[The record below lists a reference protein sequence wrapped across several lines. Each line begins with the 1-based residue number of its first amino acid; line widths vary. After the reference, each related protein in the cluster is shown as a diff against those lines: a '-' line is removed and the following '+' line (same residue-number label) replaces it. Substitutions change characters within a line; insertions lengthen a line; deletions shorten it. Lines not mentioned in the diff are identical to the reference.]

1 MNSILLIKIICG
13 SNCTENNFST
23 KNKIYRSKDFGFN
36 LFLRPLLLN
45 IILNIHGI
53 NDKMILKTCSFLLNI
68 LSKFL

>member
-1 MNSILLIKIICG
+1 MNSILLIKIICV